1 MQMKKFTKLFTAC
14 LAFFMCLG
22 TAWAQEE
29 ETVSLP
35 VIYMPGDAVAE
46 ITSGTEV
53 FMQAAGS
60 SQYQVGKYLT
70 LDGDKAGNAAL
81 TGADGLVAKS
91 IWVFELVE
99 GEKCEGHDVF
109 RLKNKAT
116 GLYVKAV
123 DPKDLPETVDPNGF
137 NVQPK
142 FTDKVEEA
150 FKATVL
156 HPLDFPY
163 EEDGRQSS
171 SQGNAEQTYV
181 PESWVIA
188 DINEYPT
195 VNGGLLYFC
204 HYLWIASY
212 QDTNQWTV
220 GEVVTE
226 SDPQYVLASVL
237 QGELFPNGIEGVYI
251 AGSNPG
257 QYDAEKVAELLA
269 AYEAA
274 LAIQPGA
281 SYEECNAAYIA
292 VINAKEACEK
302 TMVKVQDGKS
312 YFMVYQRTGEGV
324 YADDNDKMR
333 HTANYVIPT
342 AETVAVNDARYI
354 WKVIASTEEDEE
366 GLFYIQNYYNGK
378 YASISGA
385 GVKLTDEPEIAF
397 EFRTGPAVPDGF
409 MLYGDGGTRRLHP
422 QTNGAVMV
430 QWNNGDDAANFAKFY
445 PADDLVG
452 ALESAV
458 AQARLNSALQAIY
471 TSAKSTY
478 DKGFKFGYTEDSVFR
493 TNDGL
498 VTSPTQLSSNADH
511 NALNSE
517 NDGAGLPGLV
527 DGDIATYFHS
537 DWGNHVTDAFHYI
550 QADLGEAVNAV
561 VMKYAKRPKNNNN
574 DQPGEFRISVT
585 NDPEGEWTL
594 LGDFELTY
602 QYSNQDAP
610 SPANDDVR
618 ASFAGMMEID
628 FAGAPY
634 RYIRLELT
642 KQTGDVASGAEAAV
656 GKFIIMSEL
665 RFYKPGDVGQVETNE
680 LKAVPADVRTA
691 LETALATAGAELEAG
706 AATQAT
712 IDALQAAY
720 DAFAAEFA
728 DVDILRN
735 AIVAA
740 NTVFEDA
747 SYPLGTALG
756 EFDGALKE
764 NIKKEIDA
772 QQALIDAGNFI
783 SKEQIAAGKAAL
795 EAAVEAFVNSVV
807 MPEAGHYYVLRGVP
821 PADGSTANR
830 SNAPIYSIGN
840 SETEALHSLTQ
851 AEGGVD
857 AANWYEFL
865 NMLWKVEACA
875 DGKIT
880 LRNVGTGF
888 YMGTQAETL
897 SGGVPNVKEA
907 VALGI
912 QGAKV
917 SGAFNIIVG
926 EHKDH
931 GTMYINFA
939 GGGNGNM
946 VAWNSANGVDNS
958 AVAFEDVTDEL
969 DNNFLGS
976 SMWYLPGGE
985 GAYILTLPY
994 SVVVQDLYGDVYTVA
1009 GMTEDVDAE
1018 ESALHLMACED
1029 EYIPA
1034 GEPFV
1039 FIPDVTSLYS
1049 IGGRHYFS
1057 LSPANGAADDYVVGI
1072 ADMEYVTEGKTNG
1085 CLVGTLTAM
1094 PTKEEDEYTAA
1105 DLIPNESVIFVGGEA
1120 EIVGGNTSIANR
1132 LSKAN
1137 AGYVLKNLIDEE
1149 GDLVLPLEGLLS
1161 TGINGVVANGN
1172 ANADVYSIS
1181 GVKVRKNTNTKGL
1194 PSGVYVVGG
1203 KKVLVK

>member
-99 GEKCEGHDVF
+99 GEQCEGHDVF

-123 DPKDLPETVDPNGF
+123 DAKDLPEKLNDDGSAHEW

-156 HPLDFPY
+156 HPLGFPY

-181 PESWVIA
+181 PESWVIT
-188 DINEYPT
+188 DVTDYPLIQ
-195 VNGGLLYFC
+195 GGLLYFC
-204 HYLWIASY
+204 HYLWIAMY

-281 SYEECNAAYIA
+281 SYDECNAAYIA

-354 WKVIASTEEDEE
+354 WKMIASTEEGEE

-430 QWNNGDDAANFAKFY
+430 QWNNGDDAANFAKFT

-458 AQARLNSALQAIY
+458 AQARLNAALQAIY

-478 DKGFKFGYTEDSVFR
+478 DKGFKFGFFADSAFH

-498 VTSPTQLSSNADH
+498 VTSPTQLSTNAQE
-511 NALNSE
+511 ATE
-517 NDGAGLPGLV
+517 GPIAGLL
-527 DGDIATYFHS
+527 DGDFSTYFHS
-537 DWGNHVTDAFHYI
+537 DWHGNYSDVYHYI
-550 QADLGEAVNAV
+550 QADLGEAVDGV
-561 VMKYAKRPKNNNN
+561 VLKYAKRANNNN
-574 DQPGEFRISVT
+574 SDKPGEFRISVT
-585 NDPEGEWTL
+585 NDPAGEWEV
-594 LGDFELTY
+594 LGDFVLEY
-602 QYSNQDAP
+602 QYSNSTVAGAGDEVKAT
-610 SPANDDVR
+610 
-618 ASFAGMMEID
+618 FAGSFEVPFTGD
-628 FAGAPY
+628 Y
-634 RYIRLELT
+634 QYIRLECT
-642 KQTGDVASGAEAAV
+642 KTTGMVANGEDAAFGKMIQLSEMRFFKV
-656 GKFIIMSEL
+656 GDNGI
-665 RFYKPGDVGQVETNE
+665 VETNE

-691 LETALATAGAELEAG
+691 LETALATAEAEIEAG

-740 NTVFEDA
+740 SEVYADE

-821 PADGSTANR
+821 PTDGSTANR

-857 AANWYEFL
+857 VANWYEFL

-888 YMGTQAETL
+888 YMGAQAETL

-969 DNNFLGS
+969 DNNFLGN
-976 SMWYLPGGE
+976 SMWYLPGTD

-1018 ESALHLMACED
+1018 ESALHLMANEE

-1039 FIPDVTSLYS
+1039 FIPDVTSLIS
-1049 IGGRHYFS
+1049 FGGRHYFS
-1057 LSPANGAADDYVVGI
+1057 LSPANGAADDYVVGV

-1149 GDLVLPLEGLLS
+1149 GDLVLPLGGLLS

-1172 ANADVYSIS
+1172 ADADVYSIS

>member
-60 SQYQVGKYLT
+60 SKYQVGKYLT

-99 GEKCEGHDVF
+99 GEKCDGHEVF

-123 DPKDLPETVDPNGF
+123 DAKDLPEKLNDDGSAHEW

-156 HPLDFPY
+156 HPLGFPY

-181 PESWVIA
+181 PESWVIT
-188 DINEYPT
+188 DVTDYPLIQ
-195 VNGGLLYFC
+195 GGLLYFC
-204 HYLWIASY
+204 HYLWIAMY

-226 SDPQYVLASVL
+226 SDPQYVLASVI
-237 QGELFPNGIEGVYI
+237 QGELFPNGIDAAYI
-251 AGSNPG
+251 AGTNPG
-257 QYDAEKVAELLA
+257 QYDPEKVAALKE
-269 AYEAA
+269 AYDAA

-281 SYEECNAAYIA
+281 SYDVCNAAYIA
-292 VINAKEACEK
+292 VVNAKKACEESL
-302 TMVKVQDGKS
+302 VKVQDGKS
-312 YFMVYQRTGEGV
+312 YFVIYQRSSNGNAM
-324 YADDNDKMR
+324 YASTDQVR
-333 HTANYVIPT
+333 TTESYVVPTVETATAN
-342 AETVAVNDARYI
+342 DGKYI
-354 WKVIASTEEDEE
+354 WKVIADED
-366 GLFYIQNYYNGK
+366 GRFFLQNYYNDK
-378 YASISGA
+378 YVSIKNENYTPA
-385 GVKLTDEPEIAF
+385 PLTDEPEISF
-397 EFRTGPAVPDGF
+397 TFQTGVTVADGF
-409 MLYGDGGTRRLHP
+409 KLVGSNDQRLHS
-422 QTNGAVMV
+422 QG
-430 QWNNGDDAANFAKFY
+430 NGDAPIVRWNDGDAAANYAKFI
-445 PADDLVG
+445 PADDV
-452 ALESAV
+452 AV
-458 AQARLNSALQAIY
+458 ALTELVAQNKLNAALQDVY
-471 TSAKSTY
+471 NTAKAVY
-478 DKGFKFGYTEDSVFR
+478 DKGFVFGFFADSVFH

-498 VTSPTQLSSNADH
+498 VTSPTQLSTNAQE
-511 NALNSE
+511 ATE
-517 NDGAGLPGLV
+517 GPIAGLL
-527 DGDIATYFHS
+527 DGDFSTYFHS
-537 DWGNHVTDAFHYI
+537 DWHGNYSDVFHYI
-550 QADLGEAVNAV
+550 QADLGEAVDGV
-561 VMKYAKRPKNNNN
+561 VLKYAKRANNNNN
-574 DQPGEFRISVT
+574 DKPGEFRISVT
-585 NDPEGEWTL
+585 NDPTGEWEE
-594 LGDFELTY
+594 LGDFVLEY
-602 QYSNQDAP
+602 QYSNTAV
-610 SPANDDVR
+610 AGAGAEVK
-618 ASFAGMMEID
+618 ATFAGSIEVP
-628 FAGAPY
+628 FSGNY
-634 RYIRLELT
+634 QHIRLECIKT
-642 KQTGDVASGAEAAV
+642 TGMVANNEEAAT
-656 GKFIIMSEL
+656 GTMIQMSEM
-665 RFYKPGDVGQVETNE
+665 RFFKVGDNGIVETNA
-680 LKAVPADVRTA
+680 LKNVPADIRTT
-691 LETALATAGAELEAG
+691 LETTLATAEAELEAG

-712 IDALQAAY
+712 IDALKAAY
-720 DAFAAEFA
+720 DAFANEFA
-728 DVDILRN
+728 DLDVLRN

-740 NTVFEDA
+740 SEVYADE

-772 QQALIDAGNFI
+772 QQALVDAGNFV

-821 PADGSTANR
+821 PTDGSTANR

-857 AANWYEFL
+857 VANWYEFL

-888 YMGTQAETL
+888 YMGTQAEIL

-994 SVVVQDLYGDVYTVA
+994 SVVVQDLYGEVYTVA

-1018 ESALHLMACED
+1018 ESALHLMANEE

-1057 LSPANGAADDYVVGI
+1057 LSPANGAADDYVVGV

-1137 AGYVLKNLIDEE
+1137 AGYVLKNLIDED